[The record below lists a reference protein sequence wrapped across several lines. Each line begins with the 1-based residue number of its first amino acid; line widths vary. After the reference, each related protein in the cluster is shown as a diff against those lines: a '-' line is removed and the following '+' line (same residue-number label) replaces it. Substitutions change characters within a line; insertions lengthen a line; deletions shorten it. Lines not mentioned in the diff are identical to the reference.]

1 MSIDKAINR
10 TRLRDD
16 DLEVGTIR
24 WTLTVLNMDPVGK
37 MDTIHEQ
44 RKF

>member
-10 TRLRDD
+10 ARLRDD
-16 DLEVGTIR
+16 LDVGAIR
-24 WTLTVLNMDPVGK
+24 WTSTVLNMDLVGK